1 MATIAKSSPF
11 WLLIPIAVVVIHLL
25 MGDRTAY
32 TLAPELD
39 VSIRSEQVNS
49 DDASQTRFTA
59 RLMFESRERAEIS
72 NVSLLVDG
80 PQKLEV
86 ELPLLEGDFDVSG
99 MDGATGTVLGDV
111 TFDSVLPLPPVYKAR
126 RAGGSVQIEVL
137 WTPDSEQA
145 AHGDYSATL
154 IVETEGED
162 LPLTSDTVQF
172 TISSPTPTPTHT
184 PTATATPLPTST
196 PAPTP
201 TATLTR
207 TPTPTATATPL
218 PTSTPTATPRATAT
232 ATPTATPTRTRTPTA
247 TWTRTP
253 TRTRTATPSSTP
265 ALFGTA
271 TLAPVT
277 QAKATRTSTA
287 TSAPTVTPTP
297 TPIPAATEV
306 LLLNAS
312 ISIGVTFTPAPPLTG
327 IHLTRAHI
335 PQPTAQATSDGAQAD
350 TAPTATR
357 MPEITVASVAPAT
370 APPHANSSLAATSLP
385 PTTTLAS
392 NSVQP
397 ISVVLQNQPIIRTDI
412 PEAVRLYPTDPSRPL
427 LIIVDPPPT
436 VAPLHE
442 PASDTLPNGESAI
455 EQISLVN
462 GTLMMRIG
470 GLLLFAIAAVAASAL
485 LEIWWRSRHA
495 VIDGE

>member
-1 MATIAKSSPF
+1 M
-11 WLLIPIAVVVIHLL
+11 IPIAVVVIHLL

-59 RLMFESRERAEIS
+59 RLMFESRELAEIS

-111 TFDSVLPLPPVYKAR
+111 TFDSVLPVPPVYKAR

-162 LPLTSDTVQF
+162 LPLTSDTVHF
-172 TISSPTPTPTHT
+172 TISSPTPTPTH
-184 PTATATPLPTST
+184 
-196 PAPTP
+196 
-201 TATLTR
+201 
-207 TPTPTATATPL
+207 TPTATATPL

-277 QAKATRTSTA
+277 RAKATRTSTA
-287 TSAPTVTPTP
+287 TSAPTVTPTA

-397 ISVVLQNQPIIRTDI
+397 IPVVLQNQPIIRTDI

-442 PASDTLPNGESAI
+442 PASDALPNGESAI
-455 EQISLVN
+455 EQISLVS

-485 LEIWWRSRHA
+485 LGIWWRSRHA